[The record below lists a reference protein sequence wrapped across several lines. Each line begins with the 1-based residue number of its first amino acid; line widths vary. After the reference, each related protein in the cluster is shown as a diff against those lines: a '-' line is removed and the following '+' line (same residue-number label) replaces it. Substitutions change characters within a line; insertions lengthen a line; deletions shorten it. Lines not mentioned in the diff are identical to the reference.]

1 MLISQETSLS
11 QLPSND
17 FDITY
22 QRPPQLYLQFD
33 LTIFVNSLSLSN
45 LPQKHFELLELI
57 WDLSENKNMSNKE
70 ISDYLNQ
77 NGYKTIRGNS
87 EFYPKLIW
95 SILKKYRKRKSRKDN
110 NYIYKIKESLY
121 MVRYNKK

>member
-1 MLISQETSLS
+1 M
-11 QLPSND
+11 
-17 FDITY
+17 
-22 QRPPQLYLQFD
+22 
-33 LTIFVNSLSLSN
+33 
-45 LPQKHFELLELI
+45 ELI

-121 MVRYNKK
+121 MVRYD